1 MEGGF
6 EEQRGTRRLGA
17 RIATGLAV
25 ATLVAAPLAAGALT
39 TGTPA
44 ALLGLPVES
53 IAVLLI
59 LLAVSGR
66 PLRWI
71 VASVFGVIVVLA
83 ALAAGLDAGFKAT
96 IDRAFDITQDWPAV
110 VSAFGVVQDAAG
122 TGNAILIV
130 AVLVAALIAGV
141 IAVARAAL
149 RTERIAA
156 RSGRTG
162 RVAAAVV
169 ATTWILCAVVG
180 VQLWPGVPFAAADA
194 ANALAATSAQT
205 ALGIREQEAF
215 DRAMESDRMASIQ
228 AADLLTGLQGKDVV
242 IAFLESYG
250 SVALQDPDIARGVS
264 RVLEEGGAELVR
276 DGYFA
281 QSAFLTS
288 PTFGGVSWLAHSTLQ
303 SGVWIDSQQKYDMLT
318 ASNRFTLT
326 RAFADAGWRT
336 VAVVPSNTEPWSVGT
351 AFYGYDAVLNSRNM
365 GYRGPAFSYARVPDQ
380 YTWQHLYER
389 ELAREHAPVMAEVDF
404 VSSHTPWTPVPRLV
418 PWSEIGNGSVFD
430 LQPAQGLAPLEVWT
444 DPQRVRAAYGQ
455 SVEYTLGAMF
465 SFLHTYDQPNLVLI
479 VLGDHQPARIVSGP
493 DAERDVP
500 ITIITKDPAVVDDI
514 ASWHWDAGVHPSSKA
529 PTWRMD
535 QFRDRLFE
543 AFGR

>member
-430 LQPAQGLAPLEVWT
+430 LQPAARTGTARGVDRPAARAGGVRT
-444 DPQRVRAAYGQ
+444 VRRVHPR
-455 SVEYTLGAMF
+455 
-465 SFLHTYDQPNLVLI
+465 
-479 VLGDHQPARIVSGP
+479 
-493 DAERDVP
+493 RDVFV
-500 ITIITKDPAVVDDI
+500 PAHLRPAEPRPHRARRPPAGTDRERPRRGARCADHDHHERPGSRRRHRLLALGCRSPPVV
-514 ASWHWDAGVHPSSKA
+514 
-529 PTWRMD
+529 
-535 QFRDRLFE
+535 
-543 AFGR
+543 